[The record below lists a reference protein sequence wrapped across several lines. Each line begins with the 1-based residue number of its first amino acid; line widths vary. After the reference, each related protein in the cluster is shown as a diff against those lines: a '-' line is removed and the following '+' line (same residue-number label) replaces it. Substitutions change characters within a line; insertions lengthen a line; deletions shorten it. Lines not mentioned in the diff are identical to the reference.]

1 MMAGAPARMGFL
13 WSLALP
19 LFFCCWVAGALGS
32 TAGPSTSRPG
42 PLVTMNHTEVPAV
55 TPALR
60 TSSEGVFQTTDLAET
75 SGPSHVPLET
85 QILST
90 QTSERTL
97 IPGST
102 ISEAETGETKAIFL
116 ATETRAL
123 TKITPSK
130 FMVVITTPVET
141 SATSDNPTGRT
152 GMTAVQTVI
161 GSDLLRAAVDT
172 LCSDDSSEEAKRIT
186 PDVLTLARA
195 PAEAEALAL
204 KDSAFSAGSVPA
216 TTTSQALV
224 PDTTAPAKALVAS
237 ANTDIEVTSGSD
249 IEIETTA
256 TIPGTSDVDHSPT
269 GGKALSTPEMSALPN
284 STEAKSHLT
293 EPTTSA
299 ETLSTAGATESA
311 TPDTTVETPFTANS
325 TTEGATTAAKAT
337 SPSGTLAT
345 FSMNPWE
352 EISVLSADTTSHTE
366 VSGTLTMSTEAGS
379 TVGKVTS
386 PATVYSLSE
395 AATIKSS
402 TRSETSTTDSTTNGP
417 IPISCLSEV
426 ATVKTS
432 TPSETSTTDSTT
444 NGPVPISSLSEVATV
459 KSSTPSETSTT
470 DSTTNGPIPISNLSE
485 VATIMSSTPSET
497 STTDST
503 TNVPIPISR
512 SPLSS
517 VHLTT
522 AYSSQETNITLA
534 KTTASAKTL
543 KTASTARG
551 KPPTAMP
558 PTAQT
563 RWTTEVTA
571 GGDGGFL
578 LLRLSVASPEDLTDP
593 RVAERLM
600 QQLRRALQAHTP
612 PSQVSLLRVRRG

>member
-366 VSGTLTMSTEAGS
+366 VSGTLTMSTEAG
-379 TVGKVTS
+379 
-386 PATVYSLSE
+386 
-395 AATIKSS
+395 
-402 TRSETSTTDSTTNGP
+402 
-417 IPISCLSEV
+417 CLSEV

-600 QQLRRALQAHTP
+600 QQ
-612 PSQVSLLRVRRG
+612 VSGHFLGQGSRGE